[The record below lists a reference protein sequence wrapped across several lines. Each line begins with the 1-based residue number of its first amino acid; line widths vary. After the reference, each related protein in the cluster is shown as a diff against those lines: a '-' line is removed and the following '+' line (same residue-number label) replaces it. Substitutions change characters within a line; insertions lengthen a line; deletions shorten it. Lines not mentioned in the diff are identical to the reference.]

1 MDFEYQE
8 PPKHIGKIL
17 LAMVLFVMVVIGV
30 AILNSFKGLYG
41 GLALA
46 YAIVMIG
53 VALFFSFFILVV
65 VSIGRQVFTFRNSP
79 EIDNPEASR

>member
-17 LAMVLFVMVVIGV
+17 LAMVLFVFVVIGIT
-30 AILNSFKGLYG
+30 ILNSFKGLYS

-46 YAIVMIG
+46 YAIVMAG
-53 VALFFSFFILVV
+53 VAVFFCFFILVV
-65 VSIGRQVFTFRNSP
+65 VSIGRQVFIFRKSS
-79 EIDNPEASR
+79 EMDNREASK